1 MRSQQHPIPAVIV
14 SATHSGAGKTTAT
27 ASIIRGLRHS
37 GLRVQPFKLGPDF
50 IDPAYLAEAAG
61 RPTVNLDLWMMG
73 DDGVRRAFRR
83 WSSDAD
89 IAVVEAMGALYDG
102 EDGTES
108 GSAAAVAKLLGL
120 PVLVVLDAYGMTRT
134 AGAILLGLREFDPDV
149 PIAGCVLNRVGSAAH
164 GEMISAAL
172 NEEQR
177 ELVVGTIQREDALD
191 IPERHLGLLTATEN
205 QGDVKLRE
213 QAQLRAGAGL
223 DLERIAAI
231 AGASMPRDRP
241 AIAAS
246 DTPACPRP
254 RARLALA
261 RDAAFCFYYEENL
274 RLLAEAGFE
283 LVPFQPTQDSAL
295 PEDVDAVY
303 LGGGYPESF
312 ADRAGRQHV
321 AGGRPAAEWPRK
333 GVPIYAE
340 CGGLLYLG
348 RSLTGFDGARHEMSG
363 LLPLDTRMDS
373 TYLAISYVEARTR
386 SDSPLGPAGIV
397 ARGQE
402 FHQSRIVGVRA
413 NADALRANRQPQSC
427 PARRLPAGNPRRQL
441 CPSELRFVPR
451 AHYEPS
457 HKRPRCQARAK
468 IRPQPL
474 TRSAPPPGR
483 QPTSPP
489 AASARARMK
498 RKSERRF
505 R

>member
-1 MRSQQHPIPAVIV
+1 VQPQQNPIPAVIV

-27 ASIIRGLRHS
+27 ASIIRGLRRS

-50 IDPAYLAEAAG
+50 IDPAYLTEAAG
-61 RPTVNLDLWMMG
+61 RPAINLDLWMTG
-73 DDGVRRAFRR
+73 NDGVRSAFGR

-89 IAVVEAMGALYDG
+89 IAVIEAMGALYDG
-102 EDGTES
+102 EDGTEN

-149 PIAGCVLNRVGSAAH
+149 RIAGCVLNRVGSAAH

-177 ELVVGTIQREDALD
+177 ELVVGTIQRADALD

-213 QAQLRAGAGL
+213 QAQLRAGAEL

-231 AGASMPRDRP
+231 AGASIPRNRP
-241 AIAAS
+241 ATTS
-246 DTPACPRP
+246 DLPAHPRP

-274 RLLAEAGFE
+274 RLLADAGFE
-283 LVPFQPTQDSAL
+283 LVPFRPTGDSTL

-312 ADRAGRQHV
+312 GTELAANTSLAGDLRQS
-321 AGGRPAAEWPRK
+321 AMQ

-348 RSLTGFDGARHEMSG
+348 RSLTGFDGARHAMSG
-363 LLPLDTRMDS
+363 LLPLDTRMDPA
-373 TYLAISYVEARTR
+373 YLAISYVEARTR
-386 SDSPLGPAGIV
+386 LDSPLGPAGTV
-397 ARGQE
+397 VRGQE
-402 FHQSRIVGVRA
+402 FHQSRIVGGE
-413 NADALRANRQPQSC
+413 LRPTLFELTASRD
-427 PARRLPAGNPRRQL
+427 PARRGGF
-441 CPSELRFVPR
+441 LRG
-451 AHYEPS
+451 S
-457 HKRPRCQARAK
+457 
-468 IRPQPL
+468 L
-474 TRSAPPPGR
+474 
-483 QPTSPP
+483 
-489 AASARARMK
+489 AASYVHLHFASCPELTTNLATNALAAR
-498 RKSERRF
+498 RR
-505 R
+505 RR

>member
-1 MRSQQHPIPAVIV
+1 MQPHQNPIPAVIV

-27 ASIIRGLRHS
+27 ASIIRGLRRS
-37 GLRVQPFKLGPDF
+37 GLRRVQPFKLGPDF

-61 RPTVNLDLWMMG
+61 RPAVNLDLWMMG
-73 DDGVRRAFRR
+73 DEGVRSAFGR

-89 IAVVEAMGALYDG
+89 IAVIEAMGALYDG
-102 EDGTES
+102 EDGTEN

-149 PIAGCVLNRVGSAAH
+149 RIAGCVLNRVGSAAH
-164 GEMISAAL
+164 AEMISAAL

-213 QAQLRAGAGL
+213 QAQLRAGAGI

-231 AGASMPRDRP
+231 AGTSMPQDRP
-241 AIAAS
+241 PVAVS
-246 DTPACPRP
+246 DMPACPRP

-283 LVPFQPTQDSAL
+283 LVPFRPTQDSAL

-312 ADRAGRQHV
+312 AAELAANTSLAGDLRQM
-321 AGGRPAAEWPRK
+321 ATK

-348 RSLTGFDGARHEMSG
+348 RSLTGFDGARHAMSG
-363 LLPLDTRMDS
+363 LLPVDTRMDS
-373 TYLAISYVEARTR
+373 AYLAISYVEARTR

-402 FHQSRIVGVRA
+402 FHQSRIVGGEPTLTLYELTDSRG
-413 NADALRANRQPQSC
+413 
-427 PARRLPAGNPRRQL
+427 PARREGFLQGSLAASYVHLHFASCPELPGNLVTTALAGRRRRRQAL
-441 CPSELRFVPR
+441 
-451 AHYEPS
+451 
-457 HKRPRCQARAK
+457 
-468 IRPQPL
+468 
-474 TRSAPPPGR
+474 
-483 QPTSPP
+483 SP
-489 AASARARMK
+489 
-498 RKSERRF
+498 
-505 R
+505 

>member
-1 MRSQQHPIPAVIV
+1 MRPQQNPIPAVIV

-27 ASIIRGLRHS
+27 ASIIRGLRRS

-102 EDGTES
+102 EDGSES

-149 PIAGCVLNRVGSAAH
+149 RIAGCVLNRVGSAAH

-172 NEEQR
+172 SEEQR
-177 ELVVGTIQREDALD
+177 ELVIGTIQREDALD

-231 AGASMPRDRP
+231 AGASMPRDRLVT
-241 AIAAS
+241 ATS

-283 LVPFQPTQDSAL
+283 LVPFRPTQDSAL

-312 ADRAGRQHV
+312 ATELAANTSLAGDLRQM
-321 AGGRPAAEWPRK
+321 ATK

-363 LLPLDTRMDS
+363 LLPLDTRMDPA
-373 TYLAISYVEARTR
+373 YLVISYVEARTR

-402 FHQSRIVGVRA
+402 FHQSRIVGCEPMSTLFELTASRSSARREGFVRGSLA
-413 NADALRANRQPQSC
+413 ASYVHLHFASC
-427 PARRLPAGNPRRQL
+427 PELTTNLATNALAARR
-441 CPSELRFVPR
+441 
-451 AHYEPS
+451 
-457 HKRPRCQARAK
+457 
-468 IRPQPL
+468 
-474 TRSAPPPGR
+474 GR
-483 QPTSPP
+483 G
-489 AASARARMK
+489 
-498 RKSERRF
+498 
-505 R
+505 

>member
-1 MRSQQHPIPAVIV
+1 MSAQQHPIPALIV

-50 IDPAYLAEAAG
+50 IDPAYLTEAAG

-83 WSSDAD
+83 WSGDAD
-89 IAVVEAMGALYDG
+89 IAVIEAMGALYDG

-149 PIAGCVLNRVGSAAH
+149 RIAGCVLNRVGSTAH
-164 GEMISAAL
+164 AEMISAAL

-177 ELVVGTIQREDALD
+177 KLVVGTIQREDALD

-213 QAQLRAGAGL
+213 QAQLRAGAEL

-241 AIAAS
+241 AIAES
-246 DTPACPRP
+246 DGLACPRP

-274 RLLAEAGFE
+274 RLLTEAGFE
-283 LVPFQPTQDSAL
+283 LVPFRPTQDSAL
-295 PEDVDAVY
+295 PKDVDAVY

-312 ADRAGRQHV
+312 GTELAANTSLTADLRQK
-321 AGGRPAAEWPRK
+321 ATQ

-348 RSLTGFDGARHEMSG
+348 RSLTGFDGARHAMSG
-363 LLPLDTRMDS
+363 LLPLETRMDS

-402 FHQSRIVGVRA
+402 FHQSRIVGCEPMPTLFELTASRG
-413 NADALRANRQPQSC
+413 
-427 PARRLPAGNPRRQL
+427 PARRGGFLRGSLAASYVHL
-441 CPSELRFVPR
+441 DFASCPELTTN
-451 AHYEPS
+451 
-457 HKRPRCQARAK
+457 
-468 IRPQPL
+468 L
-474 TRSAPPPGR
+474 
-483 QPTSPP
+483 
-489 AASARARMK
+489 AASAFAAR
-498 RKSERRF
+498 RRRRSAF
-505 R
+505 SP

>member
-1 MRSQQHPIPAVIV
+1 MRPQQNPIPAVIV

-61 RPTVNLDLWMMG
+61 RPAVNLDLWMMG
-73 DDGVRRAFRR
+73 DDGVRRAFGR
-83 WSSDAD
+83 WSGEAD
-89 IAVVEAMGALYDG
+89 IAVIEAMGALYDG
-102 EDGTES
+102 EDGTEN

-149 PIAGCVLNRVGSAAH
+149 RIAGCVLNRVGSAAH

-172 NEEQR
+172 SEEQR
-177 ELVVGTIQREDALD
+177 ELVIGTIQREDALD

-241 AIAAS
+241 VTATS

-283 LVPFQPTQDSAL
+283 LVPFRPTQDSAL

-312 ADRAGRQHV
+312 GTELAANTSLAGDLRQRAAQ
-321 AGGRPAAEWPRK
+321 

-340 CGGLLYLG
+340 CGGLLYLS
-348 RSLTGFDGARHEMSG
+348 RSLTGFDGKRHALSG
-363 LLPLDTRMDS
+363 LLPLETRMDS
-373 TYLAISYVEARTR
+373 AYLAISYVEARTLL
-386 SDSPLGPAGIV
+386 DSPLGPAGIV

-402 FHQSRIVGVRA
+402 FHQSRIVGSEPMGTLYELTASR
-413 NADALRANRQPQSC
+413 S
-427 PARRLPAGNPRRQL
+427 PARRAGFLQGNL
-441 CPSELRFVPR
+441 
-451 AHYEPS
+451 
-457 HKRPRCQARAK
+457 
-468 IRPQPL
+468 
-474 TRSAPPPGR
+474 
-483 QPTSPP
+483 
-489 AASARARMK
+489 AASYVHLHFASCPELTTNLVTSALVARRR
-498 RKSERRF
+498 RK
-505 R
+505 

>member
-1 MRSQQHPIPAVIV
+1 MSAQQHPIPALII

-27 ASIIRGLRHS
+27 ASIIRGLRHL

-73 DDGVRRAFRR
+73 DEGMRRSFRR
-83 WSSDAD
+83 WSNDAD

-102 EDGTES
+102 EDGGES

-134 AGAILLGLREFDPDV
+134 TSAILLGLREFDPDV
-149 PIAGCVLNRVGSAAH
+149 RIAGCILNRVGSDAH
-164 GEMISAAL
+164 GEMISSAL
-172 NEEQR
+172 TEEQR

-223 DLERIAAI
+223 DLKRIAAI
-231 AGASMPRDRP
+231 AGTSIPGDRP
-241 AIAAS
+241 AMVAS
-246 DTPACPRP
+246 DPPACPRP
-254 RARLALA
+254 RTRLALA

-283 LVPFQPTQDSAL
+283 LVPFRPTQDSAL
-295 PEDVDAVY
+295 PDDVDAVY
-303 LGGGYPESF
+303 IGGGYPESF
-312 ADRAGRQHV
+312 AAELSANTSLTADLRQK
-321 AGGRPAAEWPRK
+321 ATQ

-348 RSLTGFDGARHEMSG
+348 RSLTGFDGARHAMSG
-363 LLPLDTRMDS
+363 LLPLETRMDS

-386 SDSPLGPAGIV
+386 LDSPLGAAGIV

-402 FHQSRIVGVRA
+402 FHQSRIVGGE
-413 NADALRANRQPQSC
+413 LRPTLYELTASRG
-427 PARRLPAGNPRRQL
+427 PARRDGFLRGSLAASYVHL
-441 CPSELRFVPR
+441 DFASCPELTTN
-451 AHYEPS
+451 
-457 HKRPRCQARAK
+457 
-468 IRPQPL
+468 L
-474 TRSAPPPGR
+474 
-483 QPTSPP
+483 
-489 AASARARMK
+489 AASALAAR
-498 RKSERRF
+498 RRRRSAF
-505 R
+505 SP

>member
-1 MRSQQHPIPAVIV
+1 MQPHQNPIPAVIV

-27 ASIIRGLRHS
+27 ASIIRGLRRS
-37 GLRVQPFKLGPDF
+37 GLRRVQPFKLGPDF

-61 RPTVNLDLWMMG
+61 RPAVNLDLWMMG
-73 DDGVRRAFRR
+73 DEGVRSAFGR

-89 IAVVEAMGALYDG
+89 IAVIEAMGALYDG
-102 EDGTES
+102 EDGTEN

-149 PIAGCVLNRVGSAAH
+149 RIAGCVLNRVGSAAH
-164 GEMISAAL
+164 AEMIFAAL

-191 IPERHLGLLTATEN
+191 IPERHLGLLTTTEN
-205 QGDVKLRE
+205 QDDVKLRE
-213 QAQLRAGAGL
+213 QAQLRAGAEL

-241 AIAAS
+241 PLAES

-274 RLLAEAGFE
+274 RLLTEAGFE
-283 LVPFQPTQDSAL
+283 LVPFRPTQDSAL
-295 PEDVDAVY
+295 PKDVDAVY

-312 ADRAGRQHV
+312 GTELAANTSLAGDLRQM
-321 AGGRPAAEWPRK
+321 ATK

-348 RSLTGFDGARHEMSG
+348 RSLTDFDGTRHAMSG
-363 LLPLDTRMDS
+363 LLPLETRMDS

-386 SDSPLGPAGIV
+386 LDSPLGPAGIV

-402 FHQSRIVGVRA
+402 FHQSRIVGGE
-413 NADALRANRQPQSC
+413 LRPTFFELTARRGPTRRDGFLRGSLAAGYVHLDFASC
-427 PARRLPAGNPRRQL
+427 P
-441 CPSELRFVPR
+441 ELTTN
-451 AHYEPS
+451 
-457 HKRPRCQARAK
+457 
-468 IRPQPL
+468 L
-474 TRSAPPPGR
+474 
-483 QPTSPP
+483 
-489 AASARARMK
+489 AASALAAR
-498 RKSERRF
+498 RRRRSAF
-505 R
+505 SP